1 MIMSSASSRLLRLS
15 TVSSV
20 VRPAGNINQTTRG
33 FFPTVFTTSAS
44 DAAAVAPSFA
54 SPSRALALRANTTQ
68 WCPAFIRRRD
78 MLSPILP
85 SPIMPICIRPLPLFA
100 HANACRP
107 ASLSD
112 AKPPARTEMDA
123 QDPPV
128 AFGQHFEFLVR
139 HLEIGGVVAGDLQ
152 EHAGIRASLVGLPWM
167 RNPPAQGEVHLMLNP

>member
-33 FFPTVFTTSAS
+33 FFPSVFTTSAS

-54 SPSRALALRANTTQ
+54 SSSRALALRANTTQ

-78 MLSPILP
+78 MLPPILP

-100 HANACRP
+100 HASACRT

-112 AKPPARTEMDA
+112 VK
-123 QDPPV
+123 PV
-128 AFGQHFEFLVR
+128 AFGQHLEIAARLRRFDDAESVLSGPALGDSGTWRFR

-152 EHAGIRASLVGLPWM
+152 EHACTRTSLVGLP
-167 RNPPAQGEVHLMLNP
+167 